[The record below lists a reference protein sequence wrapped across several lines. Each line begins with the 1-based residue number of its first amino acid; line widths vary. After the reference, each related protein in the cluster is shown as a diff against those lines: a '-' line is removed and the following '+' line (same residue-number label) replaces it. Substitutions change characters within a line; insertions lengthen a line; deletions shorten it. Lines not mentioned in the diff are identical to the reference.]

1 MKKVTPKQV
10 LANNKLNIIDIWTLS
25 EHAVKSYAYANRI
38 GMSDL
43 LEKPS
48 SFIEKDQEYFLL
60 CGSGNRATKTA
71 EKLNKNGFKIGIVE
85 GGIKAFDESKLIV
98 NPDAINCG
106 CGD

>member
-1 MKKVTPKQV
+1 MKKVTPEQV
-10 LANNKLNIIDIWTLS
+10 LANNEFNIIDIRTLS

-38 GMSDL
+38 SMSDL

-48 SFIEKDQEYFLL
+48 SFIKKDQEYFLL

-71 EKLNKNGFKIGIVE
+71 EELNKKGFQIGIVE
-85 GGIKAFDESKLIV
+85 GGIKAFDESKLII
-98 NPDAINCG
+98 NPDATNCG